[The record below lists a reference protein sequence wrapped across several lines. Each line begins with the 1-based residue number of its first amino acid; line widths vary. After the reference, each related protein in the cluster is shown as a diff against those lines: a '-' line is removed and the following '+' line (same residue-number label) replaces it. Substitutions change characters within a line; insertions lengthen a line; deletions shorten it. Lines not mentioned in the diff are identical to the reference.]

1 MRSDA
6 KEDRPVSI
14 TSVAFVSKEFQS
26 NGKFLRITMMNIADD
41 SKKVH
46 LTKVHQFDLFSFA
59 QGVFR
64 YLGILVGI
72 KEVITV
78 QLRF

>member
-1 MRSDA
+1 MLSTALFHKDKDKVGA
-6 KEDRPVSI
+6 C
-14 TSVAFVSKEFQS
+14 SKEFQS

-78 QLRF
+78 QLRY